1 MSEDESS
8 VQENFMTHKN
18 SGGFV
23 QRKIVR
29 QGPDVLNRST
39 SRENADEGNADRI
52 ISR

>member
-8 VQENFMTHKN
+8 IQENFMTHKN
-18 SGGFV
+18 SGDSV

-29 QGPDVLNRST
+29 QGPDVLNRS
-39 SRENADEGNADRI
+39 RENADEGNADRI